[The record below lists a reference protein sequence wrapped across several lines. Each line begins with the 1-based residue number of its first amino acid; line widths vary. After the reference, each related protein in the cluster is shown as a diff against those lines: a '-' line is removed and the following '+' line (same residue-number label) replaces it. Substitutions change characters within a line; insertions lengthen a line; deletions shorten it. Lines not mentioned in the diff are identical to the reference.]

1 MRPVGSSRA
10 ACSVCVSLIIKN
22 NLFEPTLN
30 FQGSVFL
37 NYHLLF
43 SGFMGKKFM
52 HTHAHA
58 KGICLSLV
66 ELLINP
72 FLIHLPNCALLF
84 FSFFILQLLH
94 WVGGLEGKHIHYV
107 ASIQDRNRPAGDKIK
122 FTDFPC
128 TCHKLLI

>member
-10 ACSVCVSLIIKN
+10 ACSVCVSLIIRN

-43 SGFMGKKFM
+43 SGCMGKKFM

-84 FSFFILQLLH
+84 SLSLSSNCSTGLGVWRANTFIMLPAFKIGIALQ
-94 WVGGLEGKHIHYV
+94 G
-107 ASIQDRNRPAGDKIK
+107 
-122 FTDFPC
+122 T
-128 TCHKLLI
+128 KLNLQISLVHVINY